1 MFVHLGYIV
10 SKSAS
15 PATCFFST
23 LFLFYFILFFAATCF
38 SWPVF
43 IKALPLPGGARDL
56 IAAPGGY
63 LPKLNFI
70 SSQATGALPAGYL
83 YISG

>member
-10 SKSAS
+10 FKSTS
-15 PATCFFST
+15 PATFF
-23 LFLFYFILFFAATCF
+23 FFPPYFYFLLFFAATCF
-38 SWPVF
+38 SWAVF
-43 IKALPLPGGARDL
+43 IKALPLPGTARDL
-56 IAAPGGY
+56 IAAAGGY

-70 SSQATGALPAGYL
+70 SSQAPGALPAGYL